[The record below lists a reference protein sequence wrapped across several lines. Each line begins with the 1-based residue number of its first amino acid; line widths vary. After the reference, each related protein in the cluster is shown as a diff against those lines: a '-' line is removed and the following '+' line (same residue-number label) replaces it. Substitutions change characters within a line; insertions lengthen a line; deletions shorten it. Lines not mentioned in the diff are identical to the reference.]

1 MKLSKILQLVAAV
14 ALIATISISTSLAYI
29 TDADTQTNVATVGN
43 LKIDLLEYERVDT
56 EKKNAEATVQEF
68 HDGKLLVP
76 AVRKAQDFTY
86 NTTDDA
92 TVVWT
97 EIGKSGYT
105 SPIWD
110 PAKINNE
117 LDKMVF
123 VKNTGNIGAYVRNY
137 FAFEAGNYTTL
148 AEFQSKIHLNLNET
162 DWAWN
167 WKSDLVEI
175 NGIKYFIATATYQK
189 VLAAGSITEISLS
202 QIALDSS
209 ATGEDAAA
217 FDKEYTI
224 LVYTQGVQATGFENS
239 ADALQAAFGSD
250 IPFEGAVTAP

>member
-1 MKLSKILQLVAAV
+1 MKLSKVLLVIAAV
-14 ALIATISISTSLAYI
+14 MLIATISVGTSLAYLS
-29 TDADTQTNVATVGN
+29 DADAESNVATVGN
-43 LKIDLLEYERVDT
+43 LKIELLEYERVDT
-56 EKKNAEATVQEF
+56 ETKGAEAIVQEF
-68 HDGKLLVP
+68 QNGKLLLP
-76 AVRKAQDFTY
+76 AVLGQGFDYTPGGANVD
-86 NTTDDA
+86 
-92 TVVWT
+92 WT
-97 EIGKSGYT
+97 QIDKDGYT

-110 PAKINNE
+110 PEKINNE

-123 VKNTGNIGAYVRNY
+123 VKNSGNIGAYVRNY

-148 AEFQSKIHLNLNET
+148 AEFQSKIRLNLNET

-217 FDKEYTI
+217 FGEDYSI

-250 IPFEGAVTAP
+250 IPFEVNVTAP

>member
-1 MKLSKILQLVAAV
+1 MKLRKILPLVAAV
-14 ALIATISISTSLAYI
+14 VLIATISISTSLAYI
-29 TDADTQTNVATVGN
+29 TETASATNVATVGN

-56 EKKNAEATVQEF
+56 ETKDDEATVQEF
-68 HDGKLLVP
+68 RDGKLLVP

-86 NTTDDA
+86 NTPGDA
-92 TVVWT
+92 TVDWT
-97 EIGKSGYT
+97 EIGKEGYT
-105 SPIWD
+105 SNIWD
-110 PAKINNE
+110 PEKINNE

-123 VKNTGNIGAYVRNY
+123 VKNSGNTSAYIRNY

-148 AEFQSKIHLNLNET
+148 AEFQSKIRLNLNET

-217 FDKEYTI
+217 FGEEYTI

-250 IPFEGAVTAP
+250 IPFEVNVTAP

>member
-29 TDADTQTNVATVGN
+29 TETASATNVATVGN

-86 NTTDDA
+86 NTPGEA

-123 VKNTGNIGAYVRNY
+123 VKNSGNIGAYVRNY
-137 FAFEAGNYTTL
+137 FACEAGRYTTL
-148 AEFQSKIHLNLNET
+148 ADFQSKIHLNLNTT
-162 DWAWN
+162 DWTWQWN
-167 WKSDLVEI
+167 PALVEI
-175 NGIKYFIATATYQK
+175 DGIKYFIATATYQK
-189 VLAAGSITEISLS
+189 VLESRSITEISLS

-217 FDKEYTI
+217 FGEEYTI

-250 IPFEGAVTAP
+250 IPFEVNVTAP